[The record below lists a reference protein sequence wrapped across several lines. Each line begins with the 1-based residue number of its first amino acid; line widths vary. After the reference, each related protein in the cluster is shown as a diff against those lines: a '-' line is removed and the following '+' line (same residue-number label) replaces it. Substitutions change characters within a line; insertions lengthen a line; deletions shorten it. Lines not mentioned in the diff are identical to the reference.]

1 MRKTVH
7 ELKLSPRKNQSTG
20 DDTPPP
26 ETDVGAA
33 APAPDVTIALQLLSS
48 KNLPALTTDV
58 IMAEQSP
65 ADLIRDEGPTL
76 LIEETL
82 GRAMPPLNRNQAVL
96 TTEDVERVQT
106 EDMTE
111 GGRRRPNMTDVDNN

>member
-1 MRKTVH
+1 M
-7 ELKLSPRKNQSTG
+7 
-20 DDTPPP
+20 
-26 ETDVGAA
+26 
-33 APAPDVTIALQLLSS
+33 IALQLLSS

>member
-1 MRKTVH
+1 M
-7 ELKLSPRKNQSTG
+7 SPRRNQSTG
-20 DDTPPP
+20 DDSPPP
-26 ETDVGAA
+26 ETDEGAA
-33 APAPDVTIALQLLSS
+33 APAPDVTIALLLLLS

-76 LIEETL
+76 LIDETL
-82 GRAMPPLNRNQAVL
+82 GRVMPLNRNQAVL
-96 TTEDVERVQT
+96 TTEDVEGVQT

-111 GGRRRPNMTDVDNN
+111 GGRRRPNMIDVDNKMK